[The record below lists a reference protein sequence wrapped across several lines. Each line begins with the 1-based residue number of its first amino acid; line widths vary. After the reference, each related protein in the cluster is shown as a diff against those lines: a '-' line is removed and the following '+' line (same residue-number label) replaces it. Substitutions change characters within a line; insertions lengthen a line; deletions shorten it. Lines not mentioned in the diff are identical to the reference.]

1 LLTIIQAHMP
11 VSEERTVMLALMPV
25 SEEDGTIVLAHKSVS
40 EEVGTIMQ
48 VHVSEEEGTIMLL
61 LGQ

>member
-1 LLTIIQAHMP
+1 MP
-11 VSEERTVMLALMPV
+11 VSEEERTVMLALMPV
-25 SEEDGTIVLAHKSVS
+25 SEE
-40 EEVGTIMQ
+40 VGTIME